1 MCVLGF
7 PRLSFLIGKMD
18 LLMEE
23 LASTRQATVLLVP
36 VQLMLEASL
45 YLARICNYSN
55 FEEGLFVRTCMMFE
69 RISHRIATRERRNY
83 LNKVI
88 ERTDHLVSDFR
99 FLKRYNSPPRS
110 RLGEGTVVPVL

>member
-1 MCVLGF
+1 
-7 PRLSFLIGKMD
+7 
-18 LLMEE
+18 
-23 LASTRQATVLLVP
+23 
-36 VQLMLEASL
+36 
-45 YLARICNYSN
+45 
-55 FEEGLFVRTCMMFE
+55 MFE

-88 ERTDHLVSDFR
+88 ERIDHLVSDFR